1 MNVLFAMLESAVL
14 LLWAWLAARSGTPR
28 LARRRASQGAGI
40 VTLLA
45 ATGLVWQALG
55 APVFDGFASWLPA
68 ENTYAWVPAF
78 TLITCAIGFIAVVLS
93 PLRGTAPL
101 TFARIL
107 VLVAISIL
115 FLAVRNPAMLAV
127 LWAASALTA
136 WLELRRDAKTQGLA
150 RVFAIYQGVSVLAI
164 SVGVGLLRQQQ
175 VGAALGFILIG
186 VAIREAVIPA
196 QSWFPPFVQH
206 APMGLVVAFF
216 APQLG
221 VYAHLEL
228 VGGQLPHHWSHAVA
242 GLGAATAV
250 LAAALG
256 VAQSD
261 ARRALAYLVM
271 SQTGLVAFGLDV
283 RSPVAQVGG
292 LLIWQVIGVAT
303 AAFAMTLAS
312 LESRRGR
319 LSLDFPHG
327 NFTRTPRMG
336 VAFLFTGF
344 AIVGL
349 PLTLGFVAED
359 LLVQGSV
366 HEFPFV
372 AFALIL
378 ATGLNGISVMRAF
391 FMLFSGSS
399 THRGECDLTKREA
412 TMLTAAMAIL
422 LLLGMF
428 PSLAVDRLEAVPPS
442 LSGAAQT
449 PHLVHHQTGLESE

>member
-14 LLWAWLAARSGTPR
+14 LLWAWLAVRSGTSR
-28 LARRRASQGAGI
+28 VARHRASQGMGI
-40 VTLLA
+40 VTVLA
-45 ATGLVWQALG
+45 AIGLVWRALG
-55 APVFDGFASWLPA
+55 APVFDGAVSWVPA
-68 ENTYAWVPAF
+68 ENTYTWVPAF
-78 TLITCAIGFIAVVLS
+78 TLITCVIGFISVVLS
-93 PLRGTAPL
+93 PLRGTAPAS
-101 TFARIL
+101 FGRIL
-107 VLVAISIL
+107 VLVAISVL
-115 FLAVRNPAMLAV
+115 FLAVRSPMMLAL

-136 WLELRRDAKTQGLA
+136 WLELRRNAKTQGVA
-150 RVFAIYQGVSVLAI
+150 RVFAIYQGVSVVAI
-164 SVGVGLLRQQQ
+164 LVGVVLLGQQQ
-175 VGAALGFILIG
+175 VGAALGFLLVG
-186 VAIREAVIPA
+186 VAIREAVIPV
-196 QSWFPPFVQH
+196 QSWFPPFVEH

-242 GLGAATAV
+242 ALGASTAV

-283 RSPVAQVGG
+283 RSTVAQVGG
-292 LLIWQVIGVAT
+292 LLTWQVIGVAT

-312 LESRRGR
+312 LESRRGS
-319 LSLDFPHG
+319 LSLDSPSG

-349 PLTLGFVAED
+349 PMTLGFVAED

-366 HEFPFV
+366 HEFPFL

-378 ATGLNGISVMRAF
+378 ATALNGISVMRAF
-391 FMLFSGSS
+391 FTLFSGSS
-399 THRGECDLTKREA
+399 AHRGECDLTKRESSV
-412 TMLTAAMAIL
+412 LTVAMAML

-428 PSLAVDRLEAVPPS
+428 PSLAVDRLEAVPSS
-442 LSGAAQT
+442 LSGAEQHSNLA
-449 PHLVHHQTGLESE
+449 HHQVEVESE